1 MMRAPLGQEMSE
13 QSVDGQTWPS
23 HDVAMPIAI
32 GDVRGTTRNV
42 GVDSVVFASPVS
54 FDVGSVISFVI
65 STRQE
70 TALECR
76 GTVTDDQESASG
88 GFETAA
94 TIDSI
99 RIVPSTSIK
108 G

>member
-1 MMRAPLGQEMSE
+1 MSE
-13 QSVDGQTWPS
+13 QPVGQCWPS
-23 HDVAMPIAI
+23 HDVAMPISI
-32 GDVRGTTRNV
+32 GDVRGMTRNV
-42 GVDSVVFASPVS
+42 AVDSVVFASPVS
-54 FDVGSVISFVI
+54 FAIGSVISFVI

-76 GTVTDDQESASG
+76 GTVINDHENPGG

-99 RIVPSTSIK
+99 RILPLETRSSKENHYET
-108 G
+108 

>member
-1 MMRAPLGQEMSE
+1 MNLQP
-13 QSVDGQTWPS
+13 VDGQSWPC

-54 FDVGSVISFVI
+54 FAVGSTISFVI
-65 STRQE
+65 STRQQ

-76 GTVTDDQESASG
+76 GVVLNEHESPSG

-99 RIVPSTSIK
+99 RIVPIETGTFARGRS
-108 G
+108 

>member
-1 MMRAPLGQEMSE
+1 MNAQLDDRQP
-13 QSVDGQTWPS
+13 WPC

-32 GDVRGTTRNV
+32 GDVRGMTRNV
-42 GVDSVVFASPVS
+42 AVDSVVFASPVS
-54 FDVGSVISFVI
+54 FAIGSVISFVI

-76 GTVTDDQESASG
+76 GTVTEDHQNPSG
-88 GFETAA
+88 GFETVA

-99 RIVPSTSIK
+99 RILPIETRSSKEDHYET
-108 G
+108 

>member
-1 MMRAPLGQEMSE
+1 MSE
-13 QSVDGQTWPS
+13 QSIHGQPWPC

-42 GVDSVVFASPVS
+42 GGDSVVFASPVP
-54 FDVGSVISFVI
+54 FAVGSVISFVI

-76 GTVTDDQESASG
+76 GVVTNQQESPGG

-99 RIVPSTSIK
+99 RIVPIDISISAAK
-108 G
+108 EKAS